1 MQIINSHVHLIEIE
15 AMLAKYK
22 WLTSLPSGI
31 NTLAGIEQ
39 LVQPL
44 LSVETLLKQMDE
56 AGVEKSVLYAVEA
69 PIVYASNEYVAELCR
84 QHPDRLIGFASVDPK
99 KTDALEVLDNA
110 VSRLGLRGIKFH
122 PPLQDFFPNDAEV
135 FHVYE
140 WAQKHGL
147 PVVFHVGSTPFGALC
162 RLSQANPILLDEVAV
177 AFPNLKIILTHLGTL
192 WQHEAFMVVEKNQN
206 VYIDTAA
213 YLYEIES
220 LLTMDLVHR
229 LGEDKIIFGTDYPMP
244 FAGKTHRMV
253 DFVSCIKDLPLEK
266 DVIQKIFSDNF
277 SAILAQN

>member
-44 LSVETLLKQMDE
+44 LSVATLLKQMDE

-69 PIVYASNEYVAELCR
+69 PIVYASNEYVAELCS

-99 KTDALEVLDNA
+99 KTDALQVLDKA
-110 VSRLGLRGIKFH
+110 VNQLGLRGLKFH
-122 PPLQDFFPNDAEV
+122 PPLQDFFPNDEEV
-135 FHVYE
+135 FPVYE

-162 RLSQANPILLDEVAV
+162 RLSQANPLLLDEVAV

-192 WQHEAFMVVEKNQN
+192 WQHEAFMVVEKNEN

-220 LLTMDLVHR
+220 LLNMDLVHR

-244 FAGKTHRMV
+244 FAGKVHQMA
-253 DFVSCIKDLPLEK
+253 DFVSCIKKLPLEK
-266 DVIQKIFSDNF
+266 DVIRKIFSDNF
-277 SAILAQN
+277 SAILA